1 VTLKESSDELNP
13 TKVVVDQSVPV
24 STRRTA
30 SDYLALAIAT
40 CGVGYF
46 PIAPG
51 TLGALVGVAVFVTLR
66 WVLIRVTVGPVISFD
81 AELANPRTLLL
92 PLELVSILVITTL
105 GIWAASRTER
115 ILGLKDPGKVVV
127 DEVAGQ
133 MISLLPLIVIPG
145 WPGTTWIIVSFL
157 LFRFFDIVK
166 PYPARRFEA
175 LHGGVGIMADDL
187 VAGVYAALATV
198 VLMGIFGVLS

>member
-1 VTLKESSDELNP
+1 VTLKESSDELNQ
-13 TKVVVDQSVPV
+13 TKVVADQRVPV

-66 WVLIRVTVGPVISFD
+66 WGLIRIMVGPVISFD

-92 PLELVSILVITTL
+92 PLELVSILVITIL